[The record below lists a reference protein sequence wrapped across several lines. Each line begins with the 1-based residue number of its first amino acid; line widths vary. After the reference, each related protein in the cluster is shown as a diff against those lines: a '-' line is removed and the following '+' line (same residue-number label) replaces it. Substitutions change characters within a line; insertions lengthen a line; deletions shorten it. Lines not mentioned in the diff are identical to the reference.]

1 MPTIYP
7 DPETVKRSIRLRYL
21 GARSEVTSK
30 VLDGFA
36 ALLNKFHTHPLVIQD
51 LIQEAANQIQRQ
63 FRLRYTMIGLRNP
76 ADGIY
81 RYEVQAGMR
90 PEAWTWQKARTYK
103 KEDFALSVEGYY
115 SAGEISRL
123 TRIYLEEEN
132 PLGEADVGVVNRPFM
147 LKARRKSE
155 EDTLEADFI
164 DTLIADDKNDI
175 LGWIEYSGTLTGKF
189 PDPMTLRYIELMSVI
204 LAAAISSNSHR

>member
-7 DPETVKRSIRLRYL
+7 EPETVKRALRLKYL

-30 VLDGFA
+30 VLDGFG
-36 ALLNKFHTHPLVIQD
+36 ALLIKFHSHPLVIQD

-63 FRLRYTMIGLRNP
+63 FRLRYTMIGLKG
-76 ADGIY
+76 ADSVF

-90 PEAWTWQKARTYK
+90 PDAWAVQKARTYSK
-103 KEDFALSVEGYY
+103 DDFALVVEGYY

-123 TRIYLEEEN
+123 TRVYLEEEN
-132 PLGEADVGVVNRPFM
+132 PLGEEDVGVVNRPFM

-155 EDTLEADFI
+155 DDTLEADFVN
-164 DTLIADDKNDI
+164 TLIVDDKNEL

-204 LAAAISSNSHR
+204 LSAAIASSFKR